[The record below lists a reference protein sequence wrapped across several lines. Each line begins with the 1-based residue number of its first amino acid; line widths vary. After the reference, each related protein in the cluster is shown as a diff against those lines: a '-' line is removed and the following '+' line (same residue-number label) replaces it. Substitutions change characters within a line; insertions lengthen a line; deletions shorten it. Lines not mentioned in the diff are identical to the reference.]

1 MSTTF
6 THMAT
11 LAAFLACLCP
21 LTFAQ
26 TPPPESPKAQTSKPK
41 APAKPHRLELR
52 MFGVQG
58 RPEPQPQPH
67 DRFEIDRQAGEMRI
81 QSADSEGH
89 VRSYTIQLAN
99 QVKAQVATAVMPR
112 GDGKYLYTYHLTNE
126 AGARHSILVFAVGMA
141 DPDLVTQPDAPAH
154 WRPDG
159 ASLAEWGTPARYNF
173 SAFSLKDSTPRPLA
187 AGMGAGPFSLV
198 SPRLPGLTTA
208 YLRSQEALS
217 LPERLRASDWI
228 HKRVDEETT
237 GENGR
242 ARVLIV
248 GPKLPVAASAED
260 GLAAIQKEMEAAA
273 ERPEFAEIRAG
284 LLEYA
289 ASFGKPGQVRPPKP
303 KTQLQRD
310 FLAAMALNL
319 AVYAGRKQ

>member
-1 MSTTF
+1 MSNTLPYV
-6 THMAT
+6 AA
-11 LAAFLACLCP
+11 LAAFVSYFSEPLC
-21 LTFAQ
+21 AQ
-26 TPPPESPKAQTSKPK
+26 ALPTDNPSAQSSKPK
-41 APAKPHRLELR
+41 APAKPHRLEVRGL
-52 MFGVQG
+52 GVQG

-99 QVKAQVATAVMPR
+99 QVKGQVATAVMPR
-112 GDGKYLYTYHLTNE
+112 QDGKYVYTYHLTNG
-126 AGARHSILVFAVGMA
+126 AGARHSIAGFAVGME
-141 DPDLVTQPDAPAH
+141 DPDLAVEPQAAEQ
-154 WRPDG
+154 WRPGRASMTPGSTRGRYHFWAGDALERPLTAG
-159 ASLAEWGTPARYNF
+159 AS
-173 SAFSLKDSTPRPLA
+173 
-187 AGMGAGPFSLV
+187 AGPFSLV

-208 YLRSQEALS
+208 YLTSREMFGF
-217 LPERLRASDWI
+217 PDGFRASDWI

-237 GENGR
+237 GENYY
-242 ARVLIV
+242 ARVPII
-248 GPKLPVAASAED
+248 GPKLPVAASAEE
-260 GLAAIQKEMEAAA
+260 GMAAIQKEMEAAA

-289 ASFGKPGQVRPPKP
+289 ASFGKPGQVRPPEP